1 MQEDQ
6 EERKMTPAG
15 FEPATL
21 GWRGLVGWDTCPSR
35 RAWIHGVVATASQSP
50 YRLVVRTS
58 GCGRDNPGSTPGEDM
73 L

>member
-21 GWRGLVGWDTCPSR
+21 GWRGLVGWDL
-35 RAWIHGVVATASQSP
+35 SQVEGLGFMVLWP
-50 YRLVVRTS
+50 LPARVLIV
-58 GCGRDNPGSTPGEDM
+58 
-73 L
+73 